1 MLACLRIIKIEMK
14 GGLNKI
20 MRNITATASSKTEFE
35 KVGRLTF
42 LTASI
47 EADKGDVP
55 HGF

>member
-1 MLACLRIIKIEMK
+1 MK

-35 KVGRLTF
+35 KVGKLA
-42 LTASI
+42 LLISPV